1 MDCSSSGISPSASK
15 PPDIIIIIRRALRKL
30 QLVTV
35 RTYINLNFNQHKLKN
50 NNREDDASEDGVLLR
65 YALEFFYL
73 WVTFA
78 PLSRG
83 R

>member
-1 MDCSSSGISPSASK
+1 MDACFQRLEELFVAHSK
-15 PPDIIIIIRRALRKL
+15 RNEIKDPFLSMGCMHSVG
-30 QLVTV
+30 VTGTTSNDHG
-35 RTYINLNFNQHKLKN
+35 RINID
-50 NNREDDASEDGVLLR
+50 EDHNGDTLLLR

-83 R
+83 T